1 MSVERESNTAEKLMG
16 ALISKMENM
25 DESLQSIKAENREL
39 RKMMNN
45 PAKLLKKAGFVSA
58 STHMPQDV
66 LDDAF
71 RGDVGETILK
81 GMDGQDVSVPKT
93 NIDFHN
99 TEWADIHA
107 LADQAKSSGSVG
119 NQLGME

>member
-1 MSVERESNTAEKLMG
+1 MSDERENVAERLMG

-45 PAKLLKKAGFVSA
+45 PASLLKRAGFVTG
-58 STHMPQDV
+58 STHRPHDV

-71 RGDVGETILK
+71 RGDVEGTILK
-81 GMDGQDVSVPKT
+81 GMDGENLSVPKT
-93 NIDFHN
+93 TADFHK
-99 TEWADIHA
+99 TEWSDIHA
-107 LADQAKSSGSVG
+107 LAEQAKSSGAVG